1 MKRLIR
7 SFSATTLMAGIA
19 MISSL
24 PLKQRSPCLI
34 ERFMWARL

>member
-19 MISSL
+19 ITSS
-24 PLKQRSPCLI
+24 SPVKHDYSPYRTVYAL
-34 ERFMWARL
+34 AA